1 MKFKK
6 VAALAM
12 TMVMV
17 AGSSMTVFADDI
29 TGANALGEST
39 GHLDTDVV
47 IAVLPTSSV
56 DSYFAFTIDPEN
68 ILDTAGKIKGG
79 NTVESNEN
87 LVYFPHVNG
96 TGESTT
102 TSYTATSEAVNIKA
116 KNYVAADV
124 KAVATV
130 GAAADGKTI
139 IPLAESAD
147 ALDAATTPTLLLTLK
162 VGTKSAA
169 ITSSGATVSDTIA
182 AQDAKFD
189 TTWDA
194 TNSKYTVSP
203 KTKDASN
210 NDIEWNGLDVQ
221 LSGKVKGGTTTAD
234 VVAPTVTLTWS
245 VAKHVDTPSA
255 TATQAVLEAGKSAD
269 VTVTLGTATGIT
281 GFTVKSTG
289 RNWYTENAVQFSDNK
304 ITIPA
309 DYVDYLISDETARV
323 ITITFNDTANT
334 SVDVTLAVKE

>member
-29 TGANALGEST
+29 TGANAPGEST

-96 TGESTT
+96 TGESAT

-124 KAVATV
+124 KVVATV

-189 TTWDA
+189 TTWDE

-245 VAKHVDTPSA
+245 VAKHTTSYLSA
-255 TATQAVLEAGKSAD
+255 TTLPSNRQITATLPTG
-269 VTVTLGTATGIT
+269 VTVSSISLVDARGDDGGALNAGTHYSLEDGTYTFVEDASQWGEYGLSIK
-281 GFTVKSTG
+281 FT
-289 RNWYTENAVQFSDNK
+289 FSDDK
-304 ITIPA
+304 T
-309 DYVDYLISDETARV
+309 ETVA
-323 ITITFNDTANT
+323 IN
-334 SVDVTLAVKE
+334 